1 MAVLHMLKSMI
12 DTINTSFILQ
22 NGASTIVIDGGFP
35 QEAEHLYE
43 QVKAAGGVV
52 NGWFLTHAHD
62 DHCKG
67 VQGLMEETGAL
78 CYMHEKDIGLE
89 MRRRIKGGYEMY
101 KCFEEPE
108 NIQLF
113 KEGDKYPLGELEI
126 EIIETPGH
134 TMGGVTIKCGNALFT
149 GDTLFKMSTGRA
161 DLGGSFSEELKSL
174 KKMAEIP
181 GDFDV
186 YPGHG
191 EPTTLQFERENNPY
205 IQRAMSKE

>member
-1 MAVLHMLKSMI
+1 MLVKTLPVGYLKANCHVVSDEKSGEALVVDPGGNPEIIMAYLNENGLKCKYIM
-12 DTINTSFILQ
+12 
-22 NGASTIVIDGGFP
+22 
-35 QEAEHLYE
+35 
-43 QVKAAGGVV
+43 
-52 NGWFLTHAHD
+52 LTHAHD

-67 VQGLMEETGAL
+67 VQGLMAETGAL
-78 CYMHEKDIGLE
+78 CYMHERDVDLQ

-101 KCFEEPE
+101 KSFEEPE

-134 TMGGVTIKCGNALFT
+134 TMGGVTIKCHDALFT

-161 DLGGSFSEELKSL
+161 DLGGDFDTELRSL
-174 KKMAEIP
+174 KKLADLY
-181 GDFDV
+181 GNYDV

-191 EPTTLQFERENNPY
+191 DPTTLQFERDNNPY
-205 IQRAMSKE
+205 MKQAIEKF

>member
-1 MAVLHMLKSMI
+1 MLIKTLPVGYLKANCHIITDEKNGDSLVL
-12 DTINTSFILQ
+12 DP
-22 NGASTIVIDGGFP
+22 GGNP
-35 QEAEHLYE
+35 EEI
-43 QVKAAGGVV
+43 KAYLDEMGF
-52 NGWFLTHAHD
+52 NCKYIMLTHAHD
-62 DHCKG
+62 DHCGG
-67 VQGLMEETGAL
+67 VKGLMEMTGAL